1 MKNLADCICT
11 EQNLI
16 AIFSQLPAYQ
26 YVEREREKKK
36 GHD

>member
-1 MKNLADCICT
+1 MGKPRTASIG
-11 EQNLI
+11 

-36 GHD
+36 YHD